1 MNNQLESFIDYL
13 LDTETTSETAFIENI
28 QKNNELFQ
36 LRYLK
41 DWEHTVLRKL
51 QEVHRN
57 TNTSTLNSVGNG
69 QKSESDASDDDED
82 STATSSAEDEEE
94 NKDKKS
100 DLNEQVN
107 IFYIQKPFNNTIVF
121 RYIM

>member
-57 TNTSTLNSVGNG
+57 TNTSILSSVGNG
-69 QKSESDASDDDED
+69 QKSESDSSDDDED
-82 STATSSAEDEEE
+82 SSTTSSEEEEE

-107 IFYIQKPFNNTIVF
+107 IQINYSLLIIPLSLGTSCE
-121 RYIM
+121 

>member
-57 TNTSTLNSVGNG
+57 TNTPILNNVDNG
-69 QKSESDASDDDED
+69 QKSESDTSDEDED
-82 STATSSAEDEEE
+82 STTISSEEDEKEEE

-100 DLNEQVN
+100 DPNEHVN
-107 IFYIQKPFNNTIVF
+107 IFYIQIN
-121 RYIM
+121 

>member
-57 TNTSTLNSVGNG
+57 TNTSILNSVGNG
-69 QKSESDASDDDED
+69 QKSESDSSDDDED
-82 STATSSAEDEEE
+82 SSTTSSDEEEE

-107 IFYIQKPFNNTIVF
+107 IQINYSLLIIPLYLGTSCE
-121 RYIM
+121 